1 MYFKENDFNQMVS
14 RGRSDERVAG
24 KINLQMG
31 VMAVILFLGGIGVL
45 LLAGMGQIWLAVAAG
60 VLAAALLGL
69 SIWDPAHVFK
79 KHARRAPGVYN
90 PESRE

>member
-1 MYFKENDFNQMVS
+1 MYFKENNFNQMVS

-45 LLAGMGQIWLAVAAG
+45 LLAGMGQIDLVSGRRRGSGRRSAG
-60 VLAAALLGL
+60 PFHLG
-69 SIWDPAHVFK
+69 
-79 KHARRAPGVYN
+79 PG
-90 PESRE
+90 PCF